1 MIGTIVVYGIAIV
14 IGLIAVFFVV
24 GFFGNILDEIKMSKR
39 KGKFTTAFLFM
50 ELLLAV
56 IFVVSLIQWYRTP
69 YGFWGYPI
77 LFAPFIG
84 TIIFFIYDKGEK
96 KDSNESKSSLDAQQ
110 IQFFTNQ
117 SVQDEE
123 KNVGEIKD
131 DYWVKEALKM
141 LEDEREGQSFEY
153 NSRSQ
158 SFASVSEHGKKEER
172 NFFNDSFNLMRKRNR
187 ENIFKHLKY
196 ISKIYFEKNIDLN
209 TQISSLCNDSLYDS
223 KSDVHKE
230 LVDIINKEYGF
241 CRELE
246 PFEMNDKISDYV
258 NLAESYM
265 RYDIYFETH
274 KEIFKNINEIFSFID
289 EITEKNKTFE
299 FFLNVPLCES
309 NASDTEVGEIK
320 KELKCSVANDIFEIA
335 SLLNFGYK
343 IDNRDE
349 RRVWN
354 AVKRYIRVE
363 KDCLFDI
370 AFSIDTL
377 LNSIKESKD
386 DLKNSSSSEGWK
398 KIAES
403 EYEQKISHLSDLIA
417 CLCKE
422 CLNRG
427 VETSLFEKISS
438 KMSQFLL
445 LPLESQEKALKDIWT
460 DLKKFE
466 KYVSEPLLY
475 ITLIFGKNS
484 AESRKYYEMRM
495 QIVNYFINYD
505 KSVSPKEKFVVE
517 KISALVNDS
526 LGLDFENPLLDK
538 KKEVKESEAL
548 NRLNGLTGLTSV
560 KHEIT
565 SLRNVIIAQNK
576 RLAKGLPTL
585 PMSYHCVFTGNPGTG
600 KTTVA
605 RIVAEIYKDLG
616 VLKKGHLVECDRATL
631 VAGYIGQTAI
641 KTNEIIDR
649 ALDGVLFIDEAY
661 TLVKEDDSFGQEAID
676 TLLKRMEDD
685 RNRLVVIVAGY
696 TNEMKSFIG
705 SNPGLQSRFN
715 RYIEFEDYTVDELVL
730 IFKNM
735 AENQQF
741 TLSEGFVD
749 YLKSLLNEKITQ
761 NAKAFGNGRGVRN
774 MFEKC
779 VVRQANRLAVTED
792 ENVDMQMLLP
802 EDLPN

>member
-1 MIGTIVVYGIAIV
+1 MIAGIIVFMILMIPIGLLLKIKNIGCVVEWMYIAIFIFSIKQWSITPYASYDSGWWAISILISAV
-14 IGLIAVFFVV
+14 IG
-24 GFFGNILDEIKMSKR
+24 
-39 KGKFTTAFLFM
+39 
-50 ELLLAV
+50 
-56 IFVVSLIQWYRTP
+56 
-69 YGFWGYPI
+69 I
-77 LFAPFIG
+77 LFPIAL
-84 TIIFFIYDKGEK
+84 EK
-96 KDSNESKSSLDAQQ
+96 KKN
-110 IQFFTNQ
+110 IQKGNQGKLNNSTQTNQ
-117 SVQDEE
+117 SYVKNQQVLSSSWSEYSNDFDNTEDENDCIKSALDMME
-123 KNVGEIKD
+123 KNSSGLDMPSSTIE
-131 DYWVKEALKM
+131 
-141 LEDEREGQSFEY
+141 S
-153 NSRSQ
+153 NSES
-158 SFASVSEHGKKEER
+158 GKYKKETVASPFSKTWSE
-172 NFFNDSFNLMRKRNR
+172 FNKELNPMRKRNR

-196 ISKIYFEKNIDLN
+196 ISKIFFEKNIDLN
-209 TQISSLCNDSLYDS
+209 MQISSLCNDCLYNS
-223 KSDVHKE
+223 KSDVHKQ

-246 PFEMNDKISDYV
+246 PIEMNDKISDYV
-258 NLAESYM
+258 DLAESYM
-265 RYDIYFETH
+265 RYDIYYESH
-274 KEIFKNINEIFSFID
+274 KEIFKIIDEMFSFMD
-289 EITEKNKTFE
+289 EITGKNKILE

-370 AFSIDTL
+370 AFAIDKL

-422 CLNRG
+422 CLNRS
-427 VETSLFEKISS
+427 VETNLFEKISS

-505 KSVSPKEKFVVE
+505 KLVSPKEKFVVE

-576 RLAKGLPTL
+576 RLAKGLPTI

-616 VLKKGHLVECDRATL
+616 VLKKGHLVECDRASL

-661 TLVKEDDSFGQEAID
+661 TLAKEDDSFGQEAID

-735 AENQQF
+735 AEKQQF
-741 TLSEGFVD
+741 KLSEGFVD